1 MSNSMWVP
9 LIFILSSSWWDQS
22 PVIDHDVLVKRHV
35 GAPWKAGN
43 PVRHIQLVLVS
54 VPVEHVHQ
62 LMIAIIVMII
72 LIMVMIVIHDDDDGW
87 LMATWV
93 NLVVGLGKRW
103 KGNLVPLTQSAV
115 SRTSESWKGSKLEFC
130 LHTDDDHWSSY
141 IHHNS
146 CWSSHL
152 MIVYGRTGCHKDC
165 ARVGFSF
172 PDHLPG
178 ATVHSGPGSTLWGE

>member
-22 PVIDHDVLVKRHV
+22 PVIDHDVPVKRHV
-35 GAPWKAGN
+35 GAPWKARN

-62 LMIAIIVMII
+62 LMII

-115 SRTSESWKGSKLEFC
+115 SRTSESWKGSKIGILSPYWW
-130 LHTDDDHWSSY
+130 WSLII
-141 IHHNS
+141 IH
-146 CWSSHL
+146 SSQLVLIITPHDSEWWYR
-152 MIVYGRTGCHKDC
+152 M
-165 ARVGFSF
+165 
-172 PDHLPG
+172 P
-178 ATVHSGPGSTLWGE
+178 